1 MCGTVN
7 QFTFSLCSP
16 TANNEELTE
25 MEDVQRAL
33 NQLKAD
39 AAVESG
45 KSH

>member
-16 TANNEELTE
+16 TANNEELSE
-25 MEDVQRAL
+25 MEDIQRVL

-39 AAVESG
+39 AASESG
-45 KSH
+45 K